1 MPFLAQG
8 CKRFFQGLQR
18 CSTWGTDG
26 VGGSV
31 RRRGSIK
38 RRGPQARRDQ
48 LGNRRIVCPH
58 PAAAL
63 SISRRQ
69 RLLATG
75 AACRRRDPC
84 RYQSGQSAGGCN
96 KDGAQPCELHHG
108 DPSHRKSLRGRG
120 AAWIRACLAVA
131 SCKGGCGGRCAGHCQ
146 LCLGNRQHAPG
157 GLPSARPS
165 GSNLL
170 QDWRAWAAGY
180 CQHLAASIS
189 KIELSRICE
198 ESSTSRLCTAA
209 VAGARGLDAQ
219 NLSNGMRRLAKALRF
234 DVPTIS
240 VLAGEAL
247 ERVTRLGPQ
256 DFANMGQAPG
266 VPAVLRSSLMAAV
279 PAEAELSRL
288 RTQHLANGGW
298 AARTFAFQLK
308 CPGKSFGLGFRVRAT
323 GSDDHGTG
331 SDAPAALAPRR
342 ELLLQATCREG
353 WRQLPML
360 NSQGPANISWR
371 HTTPQPMG
379 ASLLSAA
386 GESTAAS
393 VQALLPQELA
403 NSIRDF
409 TSLESMGCTASLASC
424 CHRRRGGVT
433 LTCT

>member
-256 DFANMGQAPG
+256 DFANMGA
-266 VPAVLRSSLMAAV
+266 
-279 PAEAELSRL
+279 
-288 RTQHLANGGW
+288 GG
-298 AARTFAFQLK
+298 A
-308 CPGKSFGLGFRVRAT
+308 S
-323 GSDDHGTG
+323 
-331 SDAPAALAPRR
+331 
-342 ELLLQATCREG
+342 
-353 WRQLPML
+353 
-360 NSQGPANISWR
+360 
-371 HTTPQPMG
+371 G
-379 ASLLSAA
+379 ASLFVDGCVPTTFEKMNSATHKCQDLAGQGELLEDSKAKRACVWTSKAPARALDLVSEFGPQDPTTTAQALMFSALTRDGLRVIPPWPVQGACCVGTQTRASAA
-386 GESTAAS
+386 SDM
-393 VQALLPQELA
+393 P
-403 NSIRDF
+403 
-409 TSLESMGCTASLASC
+409 
-424 CHRRRGGVT
+424 
-433 LTCT
+433 